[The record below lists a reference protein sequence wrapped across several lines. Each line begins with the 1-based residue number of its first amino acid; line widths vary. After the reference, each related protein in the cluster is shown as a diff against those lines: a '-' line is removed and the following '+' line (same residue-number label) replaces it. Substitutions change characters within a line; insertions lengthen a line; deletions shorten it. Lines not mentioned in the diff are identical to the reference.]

1 MKKVVLLILMSLI
14 SSCKWYE
21 NKAAKE
27 VNKNSLMALTAGEQN
42 LNELSERKIK
52 TLSTQDLLTL
62 ASEAKIDAEKS
73 NEEVN
78 SQKKSKKN
86 SKNIEVKD
94 TPKLVKAIKKSSE
107 KIDLAFKA
115 LIGSGYNASPTAKSN
130 LENGLKM
137 INLLDELLKIAV
149 INGNDNSISKYN
161 DLKKAVDNFNNQ
173 NSLIKVYLKNSSNED
188 KIEAKKCIKTLMR
201 NVETYFEGVYDE
213 LKDENK
219 NGHNGILTTLNEA
232 IGKIKN
238 SAMTIHVCFNIDQ
251 F

>member
-1 MKKVVLLILMSLI
+1 MEKIVLLILISLI

-27 VNKNSLMALTAGEQN
+27 VSKNSSTALTSRDQN
-42 LNELSERKIK
+42 LNELSEGKIIK
-52 TLSTQDLLTL
+52 TLNAKDLLTL
-62 ASEAKIDAEKS
+62 ANEAKIDAEKS
-73 NEEVN
+73 NEVVN
-78 SQKKSKKN
+78 SQKKSKNN

-94 TPKLVKAIKKSSE
+94 APKLVQAIKKSSE

-115 LIGSGYNASPTAKSN
+115 LIGSGYNASPTTKSN

-137 INLLDELLKIAV
+137 INLLDELLKIA
-149 INGNDNSISKYN
+149 IIDGNDNSISKYN

-173 NSLIKVYLKNSSNED
+173 NSLKVYLKDSSNEN

-201 NVETYFEGVYDE
+201 NVEIYFEGVFNE

-219 NGHNGILTTLNEA
+219 NKHDSILITLNEA
-232 IGKIKN
+232 ICKIIN
-238 SAMTIHVCFNIDQ
+238 SAMAIHVCFNID
-251 F
+251 

>member
-1 MKKVVLLILMSLI
+1 MKKIVLLILINLI

-27 VNKNSLMALTAGEQN
+27 KNKNSSIALTTSKQS
-42 LNELSERKIK
+42 LNELSEGKIK
-52 TLSTQDLLTL
+52 TLSAQDLLML

-78 SQKKSKKN
+78 SQKKSN

-94 TPKLVKAIKKSSE
+94 TPKLVQAIKKSSE

-115 LIGSGYNASPTAKSN
+115 LIMSGYNASPTAKSN

-149 INGNDNSISKYN
+149 IDEYDNSISKYN
-161 DLKKAVDNFNNQ
+161 DLKKAIDSFNNQ

-188 KIEAKKCIKTLMR
+188 KIEAKKCIKTLMY
-201 NVETYFEGVYDE
+201 NVETYFEGVYNE

-219 NGHNGILTTLNEA
+219 NGHDIILITLNEA
-232 IGKIKN
+232 ICKIKN
-238 SAMTIHVCFNIDQ
+238 SAMAIHVCFKID
-251 F
+251 